1 MNTRTRFATLTAVTT
16 LALAGCASSAEAP
29 GTTTASSPTAE
40 DNYNETDVA
49 FAQMMIPHH
58 DDAIAI
64 AELLLES
71 EEVRGEVADLA
82 SAIISAQTTENEAM
96 ATWLEERGE
105 PVPATSN
112 NEIAS
117 NAQLDALTPA
127 EREDEFLT
135 SMINHHE
142 HGVVMSDSAAD
153 LGKSTF
159 MVELEHSMSAIQK
172 DEIALMKEWL
182 DS

>member
-16 LALAGCASSAEAP
+16 VLLAGCASSAEAP
-29 GTTTASSPTAE
+29 GTATASSPTAE
-40 DNYNETDVA
+40 VDYNETDVA

-64 AELLLES
+64 SELLLES
-71 EEVRGEVADLA
+71 EGVRGEVADLA
-82 SAIISAQTTENEAM
+82 TAIVAAQTTENEAM
-96 ATWLEERGE
+96 ATWLEAQGA
-105 PVPATSN
+105 PVPDTFDG
-112 NEIAS
+112 ERAS
-117 NAQLDALTPA
+117 NPELDALTPA
-127 EREDEFLT
+127 EREDAFLT

-159 MVELEHSMSAIQK
+159 MVELERSMSAIQK